1 MSAGCRVNSGI
12 LQAPPAPRDGSC
24 PVMIKL
30 LTWLA
35 SQTARARVLKI
46 QPEHAKK
53 SNMEFEVI
61 VSLITLVALEA
72 VLGIDNVIF
81 ISIIAAKLP
90 AEQQKKARQYGL
102 ILAGVLRIGLLLL
115 ISLIMKLDKDLFV
128 VFGEGFSG
136 KELVL
141 LAGGLFLLYKS
152 STEIYHKMEGEQG
165 DQSKQIKATSF
176 GQVLTQILIM
186 DMVFSIDSI
195 ITAIGMVK
203 EIWVMYVAVI
213 VTVILMLVAAETISN
228 FVNRHPAFK
237 MLALSFLLLI
247 GFSLVSEGFGL
258 EIPKGYIYF
267 SMAFSLIVDVF
278 QLRMNKAKADPVVTR
293 EHYQPGE
300 EQLIHRKAPDKQ

>member
-1 MSAGCRVNSGI
+1 M
-12 LQAPPAPRDGSC
+12 
-24 PVMIKL
+24 
-30 LTWLA
+30 
-35 SQTARARVLKI
+35 
-46 QPEHAKK
+46 
-53 SNMEFEVI
+53 FVI
-61 VSLITLVALEA
+61 
-72 VLGIDNVIF
+72 
-81 ISIIAAKLP
+81 
-90 AEQQKKARQYGL
+90 
-102 ILAGVLRIGLLLL
+102 
-115 ISLIMKLDKDLFV
+115 
-128 VFGEGFSG
+128 FGEGFSG

-152 STEIYHKMEGEQG
+152 STEIYHKMEGEEG
-165 DQSKQIKATSF
+165 DQSKQIKASSF

-203 EIWVMYVAVI
+203 EVWVMYVAVI
-213 VTVILMLVAAETISN
+213 ATVILMLVAAETISN

-267 SMAFSLIVDVF
+267 SMAFSLLVDVF
-278 QLRMNKAKADPVVTR
+278 QMRMNKSKSAPVKTH

-300 EQLIHRKAPDKQ
+300 DRLLP